1 MADIILKDKRG
12 NDVTYTGVR
21 TIQVPKADGVEE
33 FINPQGNIN
42 ITDTQVTDV
51 RGKATAQVVDANLK
65 AENIAKGVTVLG
77 ITGTHEGGGG
87 EFPQLHAPTSVSLD
101 KNIVTISR
109 NSENGTFAENYK
121 VYIDG
126 AYIATATP
134 SSLTSSAQIDLSS
147 TSARTGSLA
156 VSACGTTFQDSEK
169 SAAVSFTR
177 YYTITFMKGVGQSTL
192 ATKVVEQGGNA
203 YYNTGIIQI
212 DGNWCMA
219 DTWFDENGNSVSL
232 TDIQSDIT
240 VYADWVISEYGPLED
255 TSWEDIATVSASN
268 MGANYWQIGDKKSIV
283 LNGIINTR
291 RYEGETGRNYY
302 VNNLTTY
309 VYIIGFNHNADLEG
323 SGISFGTF
331 KDASGKD
338 YSIFTNSVG
347 SSYGYSFATHYI
359 YNAWGSTPLRYSA
372 LGSTDVPNTEWSIAP
387 SSRTKSDKG
396 QNATSMCATN
406 PVENSLMSC
415 FPADLRAVMKPI
427 SKQYS
432 FHDYPYVSRLIDY
445 LPLMSEKEV
454 VGNSQYTENGYSIT
468 DMQYDYYKNGNSTKK
483 YAIKLSKN
491 TTTANTYVSTY
502 SIYGLRSSADGNPY
516 TNLLGIKTD
525 GTSQQYGITAGGL
538 SPVFL
543 V

>member
-1 MADIILKDKRG
+1 MADIKLKNRSG
-12 NDVTYTGVR
+12 TDVTYTGVK
-21 TIQVPKADGVEE
+21 TIQVPKADGTKED

-42 ITDTQVTDV
+42 ITDTQITDV

-65 AENIAKGVTVLG
+65 AENIAKDVTVLG

-87 EFPQLHAPTSVSLD
+87 GEFPQLHAPTSISLS

-109 NSENGTFAENYK
+109 NSENGNFAENYK

-147 TSARTGSLA
+147 TSARTGSLT
-156 VSACGTTFQDSEK
+156 VSTCGTNFQDSEK
-169 SAAVSFTR
+169 SAAVSYTR
-177 YYTITFMKGVGQSTL
+177 YYTVTFMKGVGQSTL
-192 ATKVVEQGGNA
+192 ATKEVEQGGNA

-219 DTWFDENGNSVSL
+219 DTWLDENGNSVSL

-240 VYADWVISEYGPLED
+240 VYADWVLSDYGPLEN
-255 TSWEDIATVSASN
+255 TSWEDIATVSASH

-283 LNGIINTR
+283 LNGISWDR
-291 RYEGETGRNYY
+291 DYEGSTGTKYY
-302 VNNLTTY
+302 VNNFTTY
-309 VYIIGFNHNADLEG
+309 VFIIGFDHNADLEG

-331 KDASGKD
+331 KDASGQD
-338 YSIFTNSVG
+338 YAIG
-347 SSYGYSFATHYI
+347 SCSFAKNYL
-359 YNAWGSTPLRYSA
+359 YNAWGSFPARYSF
-372 LGSTDVPNTEWSIAP
+372 LGSTDVPNTEWSIKP

-396 QNATSMCATN
+396 QNATSTCATN
-406 PVENSLMSC
+406 PLENSLMSC
-415 FPADLRAVMKPI
+415 FPSDLRAVMKPI
-427 SKQYS
+427 SKQYN
-432 FHDYPYVSRLIDY
+432 FADYPYVSRLIDY

-454 VGNSQYTENGYSIT
+454 VGNSKYSVNGNLIT

-483 YAIKLSKN
+483 YRITLRYNASD
-491 TTTANTYVSTY
+491 ANNYGSTY
-502 SIYGLRSSADGNPY
+502 SIYGLRSSPNANSY
-516 TNLLGIKTD
+516 VKLLGIKDD
-525 GTSQQYGITAGGL
+525 GTSKEYGVDSGGL